1 MLKNCY
7 FVPPSPQRNN
17 FGSYWR
23 SEDKCKKEN
32 RGKIEE
38 GKNCGQRIEYMYRT
52 MKIENVGNKRMI
64 WGSRNE
70 RIWRR
75 ESGIKNQ
82 RELREQ
88 EVIKRGGERGKWG

>member
-1 MLKNCY
+1 
-7 FVPPSPQRNN
+7 
-17 FGSYWR
+17 
-23 SEDKCKKEN
+23 
-32 RGKIEE
+32 
-38 GKNCGQRIEYMYRT
+38 MYRT

-88 EVIKRGGERGKWG
+88 EVIRRGGERGKWG